1 MAVIRTLRRTPTLL
15 HQSRTLIE
23 LLQSP
28 NHSTPSSILA
38 HLNRTSEDNQT
49 QSRRNY
55 VSEMRRSAV
64 ESNVLRLLR
73 NEIQYERDCFSL
85 ELPVA
90 EINGFSVDRRPGEQ
104 WIRLEKKFREKE
116 EIKVEVTMFDG
127 SAPAAQSH
135 DGKGGQVVEEVM
147 MHITL
152 IVSIFKEGLDD
163 VVEFVCSAWPD
174 ALDIDK
180 VYVRAR
186 RVVPCKLYM
195 GPLFKELD
203 EKLQD
208 SLFDF
213 LEARGDRDR
222 ICKG

>member
-1 MAVIRTLRRTPTLL
+1 MAIFRTLRRTPTLFR
-15 HQSRTLIE
+15 QSRTLIE
-23 LLQSP
+23 LLHSP
-28 NHSTPSSILA
+28 NQSSPSSG
-38 HLNRTSEDNQT
+38 NNQT

-64 ESNVLRLLR
+64 ESNDLRLPR
-73 NEIQYERDCFSL
+73 NEIQYERDRSPL
-85 ELPVA
+85 ELPVT
-90 EINGFSVDRRPGEQ
+90 EINGFTVDRRPGEQ
-104 WIRLEKKFREKE
+104 WIGLEKKFGETE
-116 EIKVEVTMFDG
+116 EIKVEVTMLDG

-135 DGKGGQVVEEVM
+135 DGKGGKVMEEVM

-152 IVSIFKEGLDD
+152 IVNIFEEGLDD

-174 ALDIDK
+174 ALDIDM
-180 VYVRAR
+180 VYVRACC
-186 RVVPCKLYM
+186 VVPYKLYM

-213 LEARGDRDR
+213 LEARDTDTV
-222 ICKG
+222 ILP